1 MRYLI
6 FVVYLLNGVMTSS
19 LVDHE
24 ERQIV
29 LTAHGMSI
37 DDVENRVIIPMQ
49 GDRIPPLPCVM
60 VNAGTHQH
68 GETFTSKNF
77 HYQCQNGTA
86 EVVACIGDDQS
97 VIQLGRTF
105 IRNGIK
111 HKCSISGDSV
121 TYEREAMC
129 FENGIHY
136 SIGESFRNGSFRLTC
151 GRDGFA
157 IEGCYMQNSD
167 GYLMAGESRIVGQQ
181 RHECETLGDGR
192 VRYQIKAIGCMRR
205 DEHYS
210 IGQIFTDKHVRYQCK
225 NDGTLDVL
233 GCVDD
238 GLFLELGRDIL
249 MNGMVHRCYNVDTT
263 TFYHK

>member
-1 MRYLI
+1 MDVSQTATINAPAQKKMRYFIFAVHLLNGVMTSSLVDHEERQIVLTAHGMSIDDVENRVIIPKMRYLI
-6 FVVYLLNGVMTSS
+6 FVVYLLNGVLTSSLVDHEERQIVLTAHGMSIDDVENRVIIPKMRYFIFAVHLLNGVMTSS

-97 VIQLGRTF
+97 VIQLGRT
-105 IRNGIK
+105 
-111 HKCSISGDSV
+111 SS
-121 TYEREAMC
+121 E
-129 FENGIHY
+129 
-136 SIGESFRNGSFRLTC
+136 
-151 GRDGFA
+151 
-157 IEGCYMQNSD
+157 
-167 GYLMAGESRIVGQQ
+167 
-181 RHECETLGDGR
+181 
-192 VRYQIKAIGCMRR
+192 
-205 DEHYS
+205 
-210 IGQIFTDKHVRYQCK
+210 
-225 NDGTLDVL
+225 
-233 GCVDD
+233 
-238 GLFLELGRDIL
+238 
-249 MNGMVHRCYNVDTT
+249 MV
-263 TFYHK
+263 